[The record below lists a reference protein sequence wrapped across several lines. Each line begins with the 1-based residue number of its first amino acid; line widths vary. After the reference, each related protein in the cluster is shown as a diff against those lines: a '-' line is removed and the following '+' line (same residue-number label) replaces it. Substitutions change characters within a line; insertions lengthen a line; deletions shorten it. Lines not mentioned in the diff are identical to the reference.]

1 LIPCWRRTLQ
11 CIISLILK
19 AIYNIYFHPLRS
31 FPGPKSFAATRLSHV
46 RSLLSGQLSFTVQ
59 DLHDEY
65 GEIVRI
71 APDELS
77 FNSPQAW
84 RDIYGHRQGHKSL
97 VKDLAFFGIPLE
109 GVHSI
114 ITTPSDADHSRM
126 RRLLAHAFSE
136 KALREQEPLITSYI
150 DLLIGKLHQ
159 QIRSPNKGK
168 VDIVRWYNY
177 TTFDIIGDLAF
188 GEPFDCLK
196 NEEYHSWVA
205 QIFQSVKFG
214 AFLQAT
220 RRFPPLTKALGY
232 VLPRSLKEQRMK
244 HMANNKA
251 KVDKRLKLGREVDR
265 PDFISYILRHN
276 DEKGMSESEIL
287 SSASTLIIAGSET
300 TATLLSG
307 TTFHL
312 LKNPETYKKLVNE
325 VRAAFKYE
333 DEINNITVNKLE
345 YLHAVLEEGLRIYPP
360 VPCTLPRKTPAEGD
374 EICGRWI
381 PGNVSP
387 NRSLLLN
394 LHLRLP
400 QTTSRSKKHPLTKL
414 FSP

>member
-1 LIPCWRRTLQ
+1 
-11 CIISLILK
+11 
-19 AIYNIYFHPLRS
+19 
-31 FPGPKSFAATRLSHV
+31 
-46 RSLLSGQLSFTVQ
+46 
-59 DLHDEY
+59 
-65 GEIVRI
+65 
-71 APDELS
+71 
-77 FNSPQAW
+77 
-84 RDIYGHRQGHKSL
+84 
-97 VKDLAFFGIPLE
+97 
-109 GVHSI
+109 
-114 ITTPSDADHSRM
+114 
-126 RRLLAHAFSE
+126 
-136 KALREQEPLITSYI
+136 
-150 DLLIGKLHQ
+150 
-159 QIRSPNKGK
+159 
-168 VDIVRWYNY
+168 
-177 TTFDIIGDLAF
+177 
-188 GEPFDCLK
+188 
-196 NEEYHSWVA
+196 
-205 QIFQSVKFG
+205 
-214 AFLQAT
+214 
-220 RRFPPLTKALGY
+220 LTKALGY

-360 VPCTLPRKTPAEGD
+360 VPCTMPRKTPAEGD